1 MLPRFAVIVAG
12 GQGLRMGGDV
22 PKQFREWRGRPVLMH
37 TLEAFSNCDASIQL
51 VLVLP
56 RDQHDFWKQLVDT
69 HGCSVP
75 HRVVA
80 GGEQRYHSVAEGL
93 AEVPSDAVVAI
104 HDGVRPLVSP
114 ELIRRCFEEAEK
126 HGSAVPVTTM
136 VDSLRSYDAATHES
150 HAVDRSKFRAVQ
162 TPQTFLSSR
171 IKPLYQK
178 PWQPEW
184 SDDASV
190 YEQNGY
196 RVHLVDG
203 ARENIKL
210 TTPEDL
216 AYADFLYELT
226 RT

>member
-1 MLPRFAVIVAG
+1 MRPRFAVIVAG

-37 TLEAFSNCDASIQL
+37 TLEAFAQCDSSIQI

-56 RDQHDFWKQLVDT
+56 QEQHGYWRELVESNRFDVE
-69 HGCSVP
+69 HL
-75 HRVVA
+75 VVS
-80 GGEQRYHSVAEGL
+80 GGEQRYHSVAQGL
-93 AEVPSDAVVAI
+93 AEVPSDALVAI
-104 HDGVRPLVSP
+104 HDGVRPLVSS

-136 VDSLRSYDAATHES
+136 VDSLRSYDVATHES
-150 HAVDRSKFRAVQ
+150 HAVDRSRFRAVQ
-162 TPQTFLSSR
+162 TPQTFLASR
-171 IKPLYQK
+171 IKPLYK
-178 PWQPEW
+178 NEWQPEW
-184 SDDASV
+184 TDDATV
-190 YEQNGY
+190 YEQHGFSVN
-196 RVHLVDG
+196 LVDG

-226 RT
+226 RS

>member
-22 PKQFREWRGRPVLMH
+22 PKQFLEWRGRPVLMH
-37 TLEAFSNCDASIQL
+37 TLEAFAHCDASIQL

-69 HGCSVP
+69 HGFSVP

-80 GGEQRYHSVAEGL
+80 GGEQRYHSVSQGL

-136 VDSLRSYDAATHES
+136 VDSLRSYDAASQKS
-150 HAVDRSKFRAVQ
+150 HAVDRSKYRAVQ

-184 SDDASV
+184 TDDASV
-190 YEQNGY
+190 YEQNGNT
-196 RVHLVDG
+196 VHLVDG

-216 AYADFLYELT
+216 AYADFLYELS